1 LDRTKFIRLVRRALR
16 EVPPPF
22 KQHLKQID
30 IIVKRRPSGADLRAA
45 GLAPDESMYGFYQG
59 VPMTERT
66 SGYGMTVP
74 DVIYIYQEPLEEDFA
89 DDRELV
95 EEIRTT
101 VLHEVGHF
109 FGIDD
114 ERLEE
119 LGQG

>member
-1 LDRTKFIRLVRRALR
+1 LERTKFIRLVRRALR
-16 EVPPPF
+16 EVPQPF
-22 KQHLKQID
+22 KQHLKEID
-30 IIVKRRPSGADLRAA
+30 IIVKRRPSLADLRAA

-74 DVIYIYQEPLEEDFA
+74 DVIYIYQEPLEDDFN

-101 VLHEVGHF
+101 VLHELGHF

-119 LGQG
+119 LGRG

>member
-1 LDRTKFIRLVRRALR
+1 M
-16 EVPPPF
+16 PQPF
-22 KQHLKQID
+22 KHHLKEID
-30 IIVKRRPSGADLRAA
+30 IIVKRRPTAADLDAA
-45 GLAPDESMYGFYQG
+45 GLVPGESMYGFYQG

-89 DDRELV
+89 DDGALV

-114 ERLEE
+114 DRLDE
-119 LGQG
+119 LGRG